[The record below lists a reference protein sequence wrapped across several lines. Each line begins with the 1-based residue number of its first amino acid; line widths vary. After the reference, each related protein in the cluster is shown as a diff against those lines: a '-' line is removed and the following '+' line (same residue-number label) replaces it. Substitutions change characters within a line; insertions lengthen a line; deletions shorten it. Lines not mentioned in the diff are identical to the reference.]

1 MSMSYKL
8 VSMKGF
14 VTNAA
19 RISILAVSGAT
30 LAVSNQASAEAV
42 TFSDATATFY
52 QTLNGTWTPS
62 QMIDGINLIQLNYG
76 NGWAIYRDNGQ
87 ADQTLS
93 ETALLT
99 LANRVQAGPEDW
111 TITIYQNYLGGGG
124 GAHLL
129 GDFSLGYT
137 TDRTPT
143 LSSTFIPFT
152 ITSVSTSNG
161 STLTSLGNG
170 QLLDTGLLPL
180 TDVYTITA
188 TSMSQGPISGIFL
201 NAINDPNNGL
211 PTGGPG
217 RYYGDGPIGQ
227 GNFVVSELTAEVSRP
242 HGIPGPIA
250 GAGVPGLILASGGL
264 LAWWRR
270 RRKIA

>member
-1 MSMSYKL
+1 MSSHKL
-8 VSMKGF
+8 ASMKGF

-30 LAVSNQASAEAV
+30 LATSYQANAEAV

-52 QTLNGTWTPS
+52 QTFAGPWLPS
-62 QMIDGINLIQLNYG
+62 QMIDGIIHTG
-76 NGWAIYRDNGQ
+76 DNGRAIYRDNGQ
-87 ADQTLS
+87 SDQTLS

-99 LANRVQAGPEDW
+99 LASPIAAGPQSW
-111 TITIYQNYLGGGG
+111 TITINQDFVGGGA

-137 TDRTPT
+137 TDRTPN

-152 ITSVSTSNG
+152 ITSASTLNG

-170 QLLDTGLLPL
+170 ELLDSGFLPV

-188 TSMSQGPISGIFL
+188 TSMSRGPITGLFL

-217 RYYGDGPIGQ
+217 RFP
-227 GNFVVSELTAEVSRP
+227 GNFADKPTKLNWATSSQEDMAPSNKP
-242 HGIPGPIA
+242 Y
-250 GAGVPGLILASGGL
+250 S
-264 LAWWRR
+264 
-270 RRKIA
+270 K